1 MVGCNRLGLTA
12 NHIMKESVLI
22 KRPCRRIAN
31 EFTIFLSTCIC
42 AAAYCRQPTNFI
54 AFKKLKCEFSLCDCY
69 FC

>member
-42 AAAYCRQPTNFI
+42 AAAYCRQPLI
-54 AFKKLKCEFSLCDCY
+54 LLLLKG
-69 FC
+69 